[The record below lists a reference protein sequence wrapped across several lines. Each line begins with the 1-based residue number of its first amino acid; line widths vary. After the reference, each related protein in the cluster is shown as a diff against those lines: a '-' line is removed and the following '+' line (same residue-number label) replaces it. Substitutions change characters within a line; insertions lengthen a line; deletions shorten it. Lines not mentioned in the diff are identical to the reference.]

1 MIKMNGLF
9 NIYKPTGMTS
19 HDVVAKMRKIMQTK
33 TVGHTGTL
41 DPNATGV
48 LVVAVGNATKVIEYM
63 ESDDKIYKAEL
74 TLGVTTD
81 TEDIWGNIIR
91 EYDLAGFNLENEKIY
106 DVINSF
112 IGKQIQIPPMYSA
125 LKVNGKKLYE
135 LAREGKEVERVGREI
150 EIFSISDINRRENKI
165 EFTVHC
171 SKGTYIRTLCKDIGE
186 KLGCGA
192 VMSKLERIKAGKFS
206 VENSVA
212 LEELEANPERYCIDI
227 ESVLEKF
234 PVVELNENEAKM
246 YVNGVRFAKKGFIN
260 GMYRVYIGKKL
271 YGICEIFNDTLKSVK
286 KICA

>member
-1 MIKMNGLF
+1 MNGLF

>member
-1 MIKMNGLF
+1 MNGLF

-19 HDVVAKMRKIMQTK
+19 HDVVAKMRKIMKTK
-33 TVGHTGTL
+33 TIGHTGTL

-63 ESDDKIYKAEL
+63 ENDDKIYKAEL
-74 TLGVTTD
+74 TLGITTD
-81 TEDIWGNIIR
+81 TEDIWGNVIN
-91 EYDLAGFNLENEKIY
+91 EYDLADFNLENEKIY
-106 DVINSF
+106 DVIKSF
-112 IGKQIQIPPMYSA
+112 IGKQVQIPPMYSA

-135 LAREGKEVERVGREI
+135 LAREGKEVERAGREI
-150 EIFSISDINRRENKI
+150 EIFSISDISRRENKV

-206 VENSVA
+206 IENSVA
-212 LEELEANPERYCIDI
+212 LEELEVNPERYCIDI

-234 PVVELNENEAKM
+234 PVVELTESEAKM
-246 YVNGVRFAKKGFIN
+246 YVNGVRFAKKGFAN
-260 GMYRVYIGKKL
+260 GRYRVYIDKKL
-271 YGICEIFNDTLKSVK
+271 YGICEIFDDTLKSIK
-286 KICA
+286 KICG

>member
-1 MIKMNGLF
+1 MNGLF

-81 TEDIWGNIIR
+81 TEDIWGNIIK

-150 EIFSISDINRRENKI
+150 EIFSISDISRRENKV